1 MAGFVDGVKEF
12 YSGFNSVIPVTE
24 IVKATAIV
32 VNGVVVGLLLAELF
46 PSVGGTGEWSSPP
59 KP

>member
-1 MAGFVDGVKEF
+1 MASFVDGVKEF
-12 YSGFNSVIPVTE
+12 YSGFNSVIPVSK
-24 IVKATAIV
+24 IAKATITVVAGLAVSIAI
-32 VNGVVVGLLLAELF
+32 AEVF